1 MKRQAMTRWLQW
13 PMIGVLGGLLWSAPA
28 WADLQQQLNDLA
40 DSLGVMTATTAPG
53 AYEGQ
58 TRGYL
63 TGGGMS
69 LRFPQA
75 SLDLAS
81 VSLPKVRAGCEGID
95 LYLGAFSY
103 INTDQL
109 IAKLKAIGS
118 ASLGYA
124 FQLALEAI
132 SPQISG
138 IIKHFENVTER
149 INNLNL
155 SSCQAARALVDATGL
170 PEKIR
175 SSQIGRCTGSRTAS
189 GASPDYSAAR
199 QACAADPS
207 TGVVGDAEDQAQ
219 GRRDRNYLWEALS
232 NLNGVDEPSRELI
245 LSALGTVVAV
255 NEQVVTWPPI
265 VSFDQLVDGGNI
277 TRYDCTADCLAQ
289 ATVSE
294 PTATGLTELVRQ
306 RLEGI
311 LDRVRTR
318 QTLNAADIDLVAA
331 APLPLYRMVN
341 ALSTLTPAVA
351 DSYLAQWAEPL
362 ALLMAQHWVDTAAR
376 QARRALSVAK
386 VESAVQEAIEQQIT
400 QVQEDIRTR
409 VQRTRFVMDS
419 IRVEVEMLERVERA
433 MMRNL
438 SAHGLEAAYQFSRTP
453 AP

>member
-1 MKRQAMTRWLQW
+1 MLC
-13 PMIGVLGGLLWSAPA
+13 GLLWSAPA

-40 DSLGVMTATTAPG
+40 DSLGVMTATTTPG

-81 VSLPKVRAGCEGID
+81 INLPKVRAGCEGID

-109 IAKLKAIGS
+109 IAKLRAIGS

-232 NLNGVDEPSRELI
+232 NLSGVDEPSRELI
-245 LSALGTVVAV
+245 LSTLGTVVAV
-255 NEQVVTWPPI
+255 NDQVISWQPI
-265 VSFDQLVDGGNI
+265 VSFDQFVDGGNI
-277 TRYDCTADCLAQ
+277 TRYDCTGDCLVQ

-306 RLEGI
+306 RMEGI
-311 LDRVRTR
+311 LDQVRTR
-318 QTLNAADIDLVAA
+318 QALSAANINFVSA

-362 ALLMAQHWVDTAAR
+362 ALLMAQHWVDTTAR

-386 VESAVQEAIEQQIT
+386 VESAVQEAIERQIAET
-400 QVQEDIRTR
+400 QEDIRTR

-453 AP
+453 GP

>member
-1 MKRQAMTRWLQW
+1 MTRWLQW
-13 PMIGVLGGLLWSAPA
+13 PMIGMLCGLLWSAPA

-40 DSLGVMTATTAPG
+40 DSLGVMTATTTPG

-81 VSLPKVRAGCEGID
+81 INLPKVRAGCEGID

-109 IAKLKAIGS
+109 IAKLRAIGS

-232 NLNGVDEPSRELI
+232 NLSGVDEPSRELI
-245 LSALGTVVAV
+245 LSTLGTVVAV
-255 NEQVVTWPPI
+255 NDQVISWQPI
-265 VSFDQLVDGGNI
+265 VSFDQFVDGGNI
-277 TRYDCTADCLAQ
+277 TRYDCTGDCLVQ

-306 RLEGI
+306 RMEGI
-311 LDRVRTR
+311 LDQVRTR
-318 QTLNAADIDLVAA
+318 QALSAANINFVSA

-362 ALLMAQHWVDTAAR
+362 ALLMAQHWVDTTAR

-386 VESAVQEAIEQQIT
+386 VESAVQEAIERQIAET
-400 QVQEDIRTR
+400 QEDIRTR

-453 AP
+453 GP

>member
-1 MKRQAMTRWLQW
+1 MCWSRRLV
-13 PMIGVLGGLLWSAPA
+13 IGLLWALLWSTPA
-28 WADLQQQLNDLA
+28 WADLQQQLNELA
-40 DSLGVMTATTAPG
+40 NSLGVMTTTTTPG
-53 AYEGQ
+53 AFEGQ

-75 SLDLAS
+75 SLDLTS
-81 VSLPKVRAGCEGID
+81 INLPKVRAGCEGID

-103 INTDQL
+103 INADQL
-109 IAKLKAIGS
+109 IAKLRAIGS

-232 NLNGVDEPSRELI
+232 NLSGVDEPSRELI
-245 LSALGTVVAV
+245 LSTLGTVVAV
-255 NEQVVTWPPI
+255 NDQVISWQPI
-265 VSFDQLVDGGNI
+265 VSFDQFVDGGNI
-277 TRYDCTADCLAQ
+277 TRYDCTSDCLVQ

-311 LDRVRTR
+311 LDQVRIR
-318 QTLNAADIDLVAA
+318 QALSAANINFVSA

-362 ALLMAQHWVDTAAR
+362 ALLMAQHWVDTTAR

-386 VESAVQEAIEQQIT
+386 VESAVQEAIERQIAET
-400 QVQEDIRTR
+400 QEDIRTR

-433 MMRNL
+433 MLRNL
-438 SAHGLEAAYQFSRTP
+438 SAHGLDAAYQFSRTP
-453 AP
+453 GP

>member
-1 MKRQAMTRWLQW
+1 MRGDRSL
-13 PMIGVLGGLLWSAPA
+13 PGGVLVHQRRPTHRQTQGDRQRVAGLRL
-28 WADLQQQLNDLA
+28 
-40 DSLGVMTATTAPG
+40 
-53 AYEGQ
+53 
-58 TRGYL
+58 
-63 TGGGMS
+63 
-69 LRFPQA
+69 
-75 SLDLAS
+75 
-81 VSLPKVRAGCEGID
+81 
-95 LYLGAFSY
+95 
-103 INTDQL
+103 
-109 IAKLKAIGS
+109 
-118 ASLGYA
+118 
-124 FQLALEAI
+124 QLALEAI

-175 SSQIGRCTGSRTAS
+175 SSQIGRCAGSRTAS
-189 GASPDYSAAR
+189 GTSSDYSAAR

-207 TGVVGDAEDQAQ
+207 TGAVGDAEDQSQ

-232 NLNGVDEPSRELI
+232 NLSGLDEPSRELI

-255 NEQVVTWPPI
+255 NDQVISWPPI
-265 VSFDQLVDGGNI
+265 VSFDQLVDGGSI
-277 TRYDCTADCLAQ
+277 MRYDCTGDCLAQ
-289 ATVSE
+289 ATVAE
-294 PTATGLTELVRQ
+294 PAATGLAELVRQ

-311 LDRVRTR
+311 LDRVRTK
-318 QTLNAADIDLVAA
+318 QALSPANIDFVSA
-331 APLPLYRMVN
+331 APFPLYRMVN
-341 ALSTLTPAVA
+341 ALSTLAPAVA

-362 ALLMAQHWVDTAAR
+362 GLLMAQHWVDTAAR

-386 VESAVQEAIEQQIT
+386 VESAVQEAIERQIAET
-400 QVQEDIRTR
+400 QEDIRTR

-453 AP
+453 GP